1 MVGENIKQYLENKG
15 VTQVFLAEK
24 AKISTGAINQMLNG
38 KRKIIVEEYLAICE
52 ALEVPLETFKDSTI
66 KRAS

>member
-38 KRKIIVEEYLAICE
+38 KRKIIVEEYLALKCLKLI
-52 ALEVPLETFKDSTI
+52 AAYRT
-66 KRAS
+66 